1 MHYTCSL
8 CFFGVYYGNYSLYS
22 TAGSSYCF
30 RNKYFRGG
38 SRTAA
43 TVKMERFMIIFNDWK
58 PLAIITKRFIFGIA
72 AVLDPPLK
80 NLRNELPLLVQ

>member
-1 MHYTCSL
+1 
-8 CFFGVYYGNYSLYS
+8 
-22 TAGSSYCF
+22 
-30 RNKYFRGG
+30 
-38 SRTAA
+38 
-43 TVKMERFMIIFNDWK
+43 MIIFNDWK